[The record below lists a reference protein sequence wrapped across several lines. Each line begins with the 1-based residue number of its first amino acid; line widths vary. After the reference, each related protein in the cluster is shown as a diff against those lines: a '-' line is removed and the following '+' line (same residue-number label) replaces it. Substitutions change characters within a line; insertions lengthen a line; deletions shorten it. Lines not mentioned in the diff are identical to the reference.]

1 MPGGSIG
8 SGSSIGSSGSSGS
21 SAGRRP
27 ARRHRRLRHSLPRE
41 RPRGGRKPCEQ
52 LVDKATPTSRSPATA
67 ASDVAHYSL
76 VFSYDPATRQFDG
89 SATVTAMATQN
100 LSRFDLDL
108 RGFDIDRLTVN
119 GRVAS
124 ITRDGQE
131 LVITPAAGLPA
142 GAVFTVVVG
151 YAGIPSVV
159 TDPDGSIEG
168 WVPTDDGAFVVGEP
182 QVSAWYPA
190 NDNPR
195 DKATYDFTATVPAGI
210 TVMANGVLDSQT
222 TAGGRT
228 TWVWRATSP
237 MAPYLATATLGR
249 FGLTQFTAPGGI
261 PAYVAVDPTL
271 STGNVL
277 RKLPDI
283 VDFYAS
289 IYGPYPFEAVGA
301 IVDNAPDVGYSLET
315 QTEPVVRRGAGRGE
329 RSRTS
334 CAHVVRRLGD
344 ADDWPDIWLNEGFA
358 TWSEWIWSEH
368 LGQKSAHNYFKTLY
382 NTPAK
387 DTAFWTPPPGD
398 PGSAEFLFNGTIYNR
413 GGMTLQA
420 LREKIGD
427 GAFFEIMRRWAA
439 EHRYGNVRTPQFVA
453 LAEQVSGMQLD
464 HFFDVWLYR
473 RPERREGAGD
483 DEPAG
488 RRNAPVGGGRHPGV
502 RPQTET
508 RRPQRMPA
516 AVAELGD
523 GDRRVLHRR
532 RLLPSYSAQMWSG
545 ETSSRY
551 GMPLAASRLA
561 IARAWLLQSPRPCSS
576 TSASVGK

>member
-1 MPGGSIG
+1 MTRRRYRRALRTLGMVLLAVLVVPAPAASAAEFSPG
-8 SGSSIGSSGSSGS
+8 
-21 SAGRRP
+21 SAGLGDP
-27 ARRHRRLRHSLPRE
+27 YFPLAGN
-41 RPRGGRKPCEQ
+41 GGY
-52 LVDKATPTSRSPATA
+52 
-67 ASDVAHYSL
+67 DVGHYSL

-89 SATVTAMATQN
+89 TATVTATATQN

-119 GRVAS
+119 GTAAS
-124 ITRDGQE
+124 FTRDGQE
-131 LVITPAAGLPA
+131 LVITPAAGLSA
-142 GAVFTVVVG
+142 GAAFTVVVG

-182 QVSAWYPA
+182 QGSPAWYPA

-210 TVMANGVLDSQT
+210 TVMANGVLDSRT

-249 FGLTQFTAPGGI
+249 FDLDQYTAPGGI

-283 VDFYAS
+283 LDFYAS

-301 IVDNAPDVGYSLET
+301 IVDDAPDVGYSLET
-315 QTEPVVRRGAGRGE
+315 QTKPVFDRMPDEA
-329 RSRTS
+329 TL
-334 CAHVVRRLGD
+334 AHELSHMWYGD
-344 ADDWPDIWLNEGFA
+344 SVTLTEWPDIWLHEGFA

-398 PGSAEFLFNGTIYNR
+398 PGGPELLFNGTIYNR

-420 LREKIGD
+420 LREKVGD
-427 GAFFEIMRRWAA
+427 GAFFEIMRRWAT
-439 EHRYGNVRTPQFVA
+439 EHRHANVTTPQFIA
-453 LAEQVSGMQLD
+453 LAEQVSGTQLD
-464 HFFDVWLYR
+464 HFFDVWLYQ
-473 RPERREGAGD
+473 PEK
-483 DEPAG
+483 P
-488 RRNAPVGGGRHPGV
+488 
-502 RPQTET
+502 
-508 RRPQRMPA
+508 
-516 AVAELGD
+516 
-523 GDRRVLHRR
+523 
-532 RLLPSYSAQMWSG
+532 
-545 ETSSRY
+545 TS
-551 GMPLAASRLA
+551 
-561 IARAWLLQSPRPCSS
+561 W
-576 TSASVGK
+576 

>member
-1 MPGGSIG
+1 MARTRVRRAVCALGVVLFAVLVVPPPAALAAEFTPG
-8 SGSSIGSSGSSGS
+8 
-21 SAGRRP
+21 SAGLGDP
-27 ARRHRRLRHSLPRE
+27 FFPLAGN
-41 RPRGGRKPCEQ
+41 GGY
-52 LVDKATPTSRSPATA
+52 
-67 ASDVAHYSL
+67 DVAHYSL
-76 VFSYDPATRQFDG
+76 VFSYDPATRHFDG
-89 SATVTAMATQN
+89 TATITAMATQN

-119 GRVAS
+119 GAAAS
-124 ITRDGQE
+124 FTRAGQE
-131 LVITPAAGLPA
+131 LVITPGAGLPT
-142 GAVFTVVVG
+142 GATFTVVVG

-182 QVSAWYPA
+182 QGSPAWYPA

-195 DKATYDFTATVPAGI
+195 DKATYQFTATVPAGI
-210 TVMANGVLDSQT
+210 TVMANGLLDSRS

-249 FGLTQFTAPGGI
+249 FDLTQYTAPGGI

-301 IVDNAPDVGYSLET
+301 IVDDASSVGYSLET
-315 QTEPVVRRGAGRGE
+315 QTKPVFDRMPDEATLAHELSHMWYGDSVTL
-329 RSRTS
+329 TS
-334 CAHVVRRLGD
+334 
-344 ADDWPDIWLNEGFA
+344 WPDIWLHEGFA

-368 LGQKSAHNYFKTLY
+368 TGRKSAHNYFKTLY
-382 NTPAK
+382 NTPAQ

-398 PGSAEFLFNGTIYNR
+398 PGSPEFMFNGTIYNR

-439 EHRYGNVRTPQFVA
+439 EHRHGNVTTPQFIA

-464 HFFDVWLYR
+464 HFFDVWLYQ
-473 RPERREGAGD
+473 PD
-483 DEPAG
+483 KP
-488 RRNAPVGGGRHPGV
+488 
-502 RPQTET
+502 
-508 RRPQRMPA
+508 
-516 AVAELGD
+516 
-523 GDRRVLHRR
+523 
-532 RLLPSYSAQMWSG
+532 
-545 ETSSRY
+545 TS
-551 GMPLAASRLA
+551 
-561 IARAWLLQSPRPCSS
+561 W
-576 TSASVGK
+576 